1 MYIGRILPTF
11 VSLCGTSGRSK
22 YGADMAV
29 EGGSGDGGIDCVD
42 GSSSLLWISGDV
54 AAAGGADDAAE
65 EPLAPLAGDVV
76 ERPVADVVF
85 ERPVAERHVADG
97 VAERPVADDVGER
110 RVAEGSAAGVG

>member
-1 MYIGRILPTF
+1 
-11 VSLCGTSGRSK
+11 
-22 YGADMAV
+22 MAV

-65 EPLAPLAGDVV
+65 EPLAPMTDDVV

-85 ERPVAERHVADG
+85 ERPVAEKHVADG
-97 VAERPVADDVGER
+97 VTERPVADYIDVVR
-110 RVAEGSAAGVG
+110 T